1 MEQSDHSWRGIYIL
15 GGLFTSF
22 VLFITLLD
30 IAAGF
35 ATGGDLTQHPLTARD
50 RFIQLQDSPF
60 LGLYNLDL
68 LNLISQLLMIPVFF
82 AMYGSMRKQTRG
94 EALFALFVFLSGTAV
109 FISANPA
116 LPMIELSERWIS
128 TNNEVIRNL
137 YVAAGEAIL
146 AKGAH
151 GSAGAFMGFF
161 LPVVSGL
168 LMAWAMAQTRVYN
181 QKTILFGLL
190 ANTLMLIY
198 LILVTFVP
206 GVGKYA
212 FIVALPGGLLMFVW
226 LALVCIRLFKL
237 GRSKPGRPQ
246 PAPSK

>member
-1 MEQSDHSWRGIYIL
+1 MEQSDHSWRGIYVL

-30 IAAGF
+30 IVAGF
-35 ATGGDLTQHPLTARD
+35 ATGGDLTQLPQTARD

-68 LNLISQLLMIPVFF
+68 LNLISQVLMIPVFF
-82 AMYGSMRKQTRG
+82 AMYGTLRRQTRG
-94 EALFALFVFLSGTAV
+94 EALFALFVFLIGTAV
-109 FISANPA
+109 FINANPA
-116 LPMIELSERWIS
+116 LPMVELSERWIS

-137 YVAAGEAIL
+137 YVAAGEGIL
-146 AKGAH
+146 ARGVH
-151 GSAGAFMGFF
+151 GSTGAFMGFF
-161 LPVVSGL
+161 LIVAAGI

-190 ANTLMLIY
+190 GNGLLLIY
-198 LILVTFVP
+198 IVLVTFIP
-206 GVGKYA
+206 AVGAFA
-212 FIVALPGGLLMFVW
+212 FIVALPGGLLMLVW
-226 LALVCIRLFKL
+226 LSMVCLRLFKM

-246 PAPSK
+246 PASSK